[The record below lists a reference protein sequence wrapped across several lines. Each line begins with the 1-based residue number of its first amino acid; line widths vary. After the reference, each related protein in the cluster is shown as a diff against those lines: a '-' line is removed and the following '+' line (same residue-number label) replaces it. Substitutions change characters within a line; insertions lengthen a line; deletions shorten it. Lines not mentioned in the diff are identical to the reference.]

1 MALQEFVQMA
11 AVVGCFFHKAQWPV
25 RVWFLSRWLAWEQRT
40 VEPLIKDH
48 PHDRLPLS
56 WDHCIRNSL
65 VHSSRHESPPQQRP
79 LCIQL
84 FFFLNN
90 GRLSGVPLYL
100 ISGNLCCV
108 WLALSACITRSSLLL
123 QSGVTC
129 DGVAKKEKRKR
140 YFIVC

>member
-1 MALQEFVQMA
+1 MTDYPSLETTALET
-11 AVVGCFFHKAQWPV
+11 
-25 RVWFLSRWLAWEQRT
+25 RLSI
-40 VEPLIKDH
+40 VPGMNHPLSKDH
-48 PHDRLPLS
+48 FAY
-56 WDHCIRNSL
+56 NF
-65 VHSSRHESPPQQRP
+65 
-79 LCIQL
+79 

-129 DGVAKKEKRKR
+129 DGVAKKEKGILLCVNTSGQCGCHKTGLKGTLSNKGS
-140 YFIVC
+140 